1 MNKVSGVF
9 RNCIS
14 LYAVCDKPAFD
25 MHKNIYAA
33 TLKIA
38 PLYYYS
44 MFPANILSLIKN
56 FINDCLQGAACF
68 IQSKI
73 KTLL

>member
-1 MNKVSGVF
+1 
-9 RNCIS
+9 
-14 LYAVCDKPAFD
+14 

-56 FINDCLQGAACF
+56 FINDCLQSAACF